1 MQVQHRSTV
10 LQSVGWSVLL
20 ALLLASRDGPIGS
33 RSMSSAAAALLI
45 ATGVGVI
52 VTPLTVRATWAPAS
66 LMAALVLARPVAA
79 SFDAPSARMLIAS
92 VGPLAVVV
100 AAWWMAAVV
109 ALPRWITA
117 LTAATAILAIG
128 ADLAFRDPYREL
140 LCHPL
145 CSPSPWVIEH
155 RPHVTAAAQWLVLAS
170 ALIAAALAVR
180 AMLDSRPG
188 AWRMAMI
195 SAIAVAGA
203 LVGVEGTRRQ
213 GDAPGSEVAARW
225 MTSQLLLITAAVVA
239 GLVPHFTRLLRRRRV
254 ARWATVIESTSRP
267 GGVVEML
274 RDEVGDPS
282 LTLVEAT
289 GTEHLVAPR
298 RAVTS
303 FTRNGQVVA
312 AVEHRLDAADRV
324 RAVASAPVVAALEN
338 ETLVATARRELA
350 DLRLARRSVVERVD
364 EARHRLQRDL
374 HDGAQQRL
382 IALGLELSSMADA
395 PDCAGREMLERAA
408 LDAGAALTAVRRIA
422 HQGVPPLLD
431 EQGLSEALT
440 SFSEDTLIPIELF
453 IDPDARRRFPLDVER
468 AVFRFVSASA
478 ELAGREGSPMTVT
491 LWRDDTT
498 EPAVVVT
505 TSAPGRDIG
514 DRTADVDRVEAL
526 DGAVRA
532 FARDGLVVYE
542 ARFPCEW

>member
-1 MQVQHRSTV
+1 
-10 LQSVGWSVLL
+10 
-20 ALLLASRDGPIGS
+20 
-33 RSMSSAAAALLI
+33 MSSAAVALLI
-45 ATGVGVI
+45 AGGVGVI
-52 VTPLTVRATWAPAS
+52 ATPLTDRVTWAPAS
-66 LMAALVLARPVAA
+66 SMAALVLARPVAA
-79 SFDAPSARMLIAS
+79 TFDAPSARVLIAS

-100 AAWWMAAVV
+100 AAWWMAVV
-109 ALPRWITA
+109 VPLPRWITA
-117 LTAATAILAIG
+117 LTATAAILAVG

-155 RPHVTAAAQWLVLAS
+155 RPQATAAAQWLVLAT
-170 ALIAAALAVR
+170 AVIAAALAVR
-180 AMLDSRPG
+180 AMLDSRPA
-188 AWRMAMI
+188 AWRTATI
-195 SAIAVAGA
+195 AAIAVAGV
-203 LVGVEGTRRQ
+203 LVGLEGSRRLE
-213 GDAPGSEVAARW
+213 DAPGSEVAARW
-225 MTSQLLLITAAVVA
+225 MTSQLLMIAVAVVA

-303 FTRNGQVVA
+303 FMRNGQVVA
-312 AVEHRLDAADRV
+312 AVEHRPDTADRV

-350 DLRLARRSVVERVD
+350 DLRLARRSVVERID

-395 PDCAGREMLERAA
+395 PACAGRAALERAA
-408 LDAGAALTAVRRIA
+408 LDAGSALTAVRRIA

-440 SFSEDTLIPIELF
+440 SFTEDALIPIELR
-453 IDPDARRRFPLDVER
+453 IGPDARRRFPMDVER

-491 LWRDDTT
+491 LWCDDTT

-505 TSAPGRDIG
+505 TSAPGREID
-514 DRTADVDRVEAL
+514 DRTADVDRAEAL
-526 DGAVRA
+526 DGAVHA

-542 ARFPCEW
+542 VRFPCE